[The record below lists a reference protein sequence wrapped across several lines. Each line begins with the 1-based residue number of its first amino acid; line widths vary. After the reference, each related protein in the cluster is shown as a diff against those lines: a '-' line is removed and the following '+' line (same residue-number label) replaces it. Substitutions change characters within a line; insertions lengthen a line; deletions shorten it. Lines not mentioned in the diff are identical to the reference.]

1 MTFPSPVLRYRVRN
15 GSAPSAA
22 KEDIMMTDKNDQ
34 VMLSEEKAQ
43 WESPE
48 LRRLAA
54 SDAEGAGGAGTD
66 NVVFS

>member
-1 MTFPSPVLRYRVRN
+1 
-15 GSAPSAA
+15 
-22 KEDIMMTDKNDQ
+22 MMTDKNDQ